1 MSQNIPVR
9 FVRSDGET
17 IQLPVTTLTLD
28 VDRGVNAT
36 PLPFLGSSRVA
47 VDFNLSRAVILLEGV
62 FTDDDLMNVGS
73 DTSATALVDFARVE
87 PTPGLG
93 TMGRVG
99 FNARFDN
106 EDEIEAIFDG
116 ITINDF
122 ANIKTPITLKNTAG
136 VTFDLYAAKSD
147 SSHGLDGTTNRYHF
161 SIATTNGVQS
171 FNTPITGGTGYSIAN
186 DVAISA
192 TTGSGVNCKVNITG
206 VNSGVITQIS
216 IAHPGSGHAVG
227 DVLTISGGGNN
238 ATFQVAS
245 VGTALTA
252 VQMATNFTKL
262 INDTGLS
269 TPITGFSASLTTSP
283 NTGDANSAVTI
294 TQTEPG
300 KDGNS
305 DTPKLNNF
313 TPSGFI
319 RPFHTEFKGGKSRG
333 GLFTGMSAGDKVMT
347 LYATL
352 NNSNNPTLL
361 GAISD
366 AFTADR
372 YGDYIIGVQ
381 IPFNSSIN
389 ATDGSKYKPV
399 NFFMPTGAFETLE
412 SKSVTDAVAASTK
425 PESPDSNND
434 RSFIKGAVTKATFVQ
449 VGGEPVYTFNIQFI
463 PASFII

>member
-1 MSQNIPVR
+1 
-9 FVRSDGET
+9 
-17 IQLPVTTLTLD
+17 
-28 VDRGVNAT
+28 
-36 PLPFLGSSRVA
+36 
-47 VDFNLSRAVILLEGV
+47 
-62 FTDDDLMNVGS
+62 
-73 DTSATALVDFARVE
+73 
-87 PTPGLG
+87 
-93 TMGRVG
+93 
-99 FNARFDN
+99 
-106 EDEIEAIFDG
+106 
-116 ITINDF
+116 
-122 ANIKTPITLKNTAG
+122 
-136 VTFDLYAAKSD
+136 
-147 SSHGLDGTTNRYHF
+147 
-161 SIATTNGVQS
+161 
-171 FNTPITGGTGYSIAN
+171 
-186 DVAISA
+186 
-192 TTGSGVNCKVNITG
+192 
-206 VNSGVITQIS
+206 
-216 IAHPGSGHAVG
+216 
-227 DVLTISGGGNN
+227 
-238 ATFQVAS
+238 
-245 VGTALTA
+245 
-252 VQMATNFTKL
+252 MATNLTKL
-262 INDTGLS
+262 INDTGL
-269 TPITGFSASLTTSP
+269 TPPITGFSATLTTSP

-347 LYATL
+347 LYATF
-352 NNSNNPTLL
+352 NNSNNPTILNS
-361 GAISD
+361 ITD
-366 AFTADR
+366 AVRRTVGFNEK

>member
-1 MSQNIPVR
+1 MVSKPTN
-9 FVRSDGET
+9 
-17 IQLPVTTLTLD
+17 TL
-28 VDRGVNAT
+28 VG
-36 PLPFLGSSRVA
+36 GS
-47 VDFNLSRAVILLEGV
+47 
-62 FTDDDLMNVGS
+62 
-73 DTSATALVDFARVE
+73 
-87 PTPGLG
+87 
-93 TMGRVG
+93 
-99 FNARFDN
+99 
-106 EDEIEAIFDG
+106 
-116 ITINDF
+116 
-122 ANIKTPITLKNTAG
+122 
-136 VTFDLYAAKSD
+136 
-147 SSHGLDGTTNRYHF
+147 
-161 SIATTNGVQS
+161 
-171 FNTPITGGTGYSIAN
+171 GYSIAN
-186 DVAISA
+186 DVAV
-192 TTGSGVNCKVNITG
+192 SGGAGTDCKVNITG
-206 VNSGVITQIS
+206 VNSGAITS
-216 IAHPGSGHAVG
+216 FEIAHPGKNFVVG
-227 DVLTISGGGNN
+227 NTLTIAGGSGG
-238 ATFQVAS
+238 TFNVAS

-269 TPITGFSASLTTSP
+269 TPITGFSATLTTSP

-294 TQTEPG
+294 TQTVAG

-313 TPSGFI
+313 TPSGFV

-389 ATDGSKYKPV
+389 ATDGNKYKPV
-399 NFFMPTGAFETLE
+399 NFFMPTGAFETLD

-434 RSFIKGAVTKATFVQ
+434 RAFIKGAVTKATFVQ